1 MDALSFRVKAIERL
15 SKNSQLAYAQAE
27 HIHKEV
33 LKPGGHWTPEEC
45 AARQRVAMVV
55 PYRNREDHLRI
66 FVSYMH
72 RFMQA
77 QYLEYQIFVVEQ
89 ASPDVFNR
97 AALMNIGFLEALKLH
112 DFDCFIF
119 HDVDLLP
126 LDTRQPYTCFQAP
139 THLGAYMSKFSYQMP
154 YDGFFGGA
162 VALSTENIKQMN
174 GFSNLFYG
182 WGGED
187 DDTLNRVLWRNLTVH
202 RHAQDIGKSYMI
214 KHEKDEGN
222 PTNPNRGIGHEMK
235 PDQYNRNGINSIKY
249 IKQSTDL
256 NVLYTRVL
264 VSIGEN

>member
-1 MDALSFRVKAIERL
+1 MDALSFGVKAIERL

-89 ASPDVFNR
+89 VSWLENVKMLTNSNIQASPDVFNR

-139 THLGAYMSKFSYQMP
+139 THLGAYMSKFSYQSARFLDR
-154 YDGFFGGA
+154 YGLNLNHVSDSQD
-162 VALSTENIKQMN
+162 AL
-174 GFSNLFYG
+174 
-182 WGGED
+182 
-187 DDTLNRVLWRNLTVH
+187 
-202 RHAQDIGKSYMI
+202 
-214 KHEKDEGN
+214 
-222 PTNPNRGIGHEMK
+222 
-235 PDQYNRNGINSIKY
+235 
-249 IKQSTDL
+249 
-256 NVLYTRVL
+256 
-264 VSIGEN
+264 